1 SPPSSTLFLYTTL
14 FRSLVK
20 ENAARLECPMRSHEV
35 IRQPLSSDVF
45 GHSNAYDCIVKL
57 AAAPGN
63 FAIIAQFDLRLVC
76 QSSLCNPGA
85 RPFRLRRAQSDSLG
99 VHAKMFRS
107 VNDERA
113 PATTDI
119 EETLACSGT

>member
-1 SPPSSTLFLYTTL
+1 MTPSKS
-14 FRSLVK
+14 
-20 ENAARLECPMRSHEV
+20 MRRAGNIKTPYAICRFIDEV

-99 VHAKMFRS
+99 VHAKIFRS

-119 EETLACSGT
+119 EETLACSET